1 MTSQKKQIRAYLETG
16 GKLTFLKALDLFGCA
31 NLKGRIFEI
40 REEYDT
46 EYCFQEI
53 FGEPRQEIKTE
64 MIKTRS
70 GKRIAEYSL
79 KSQ

>member
-31 NLKGRIFEI
+31 NLKGRIHEI
-40 REEYDT
+40 RHDYWREWGDSKG
-46 EYCFQEI
+46 QVK
-53 FGEPRQEIKTE
+53 EIKTE

-79 KSQ
+79 ISQ